1 MIPWICET
9 KRHQKRKDA
18 WRNRIHGRVDTTL
31 QWIKNAIYYANANN
45 CRAADWL
52 SAHSSQLEHKNSN
65 HSRAGVPFFPSSF
78 IVGCLRSVVF
88 ACNVNNVIY
97 GSRANFAIRR
107 LVARSRAMHRWCEQE
122 KNESFKIF
130 TFHSFQLLAEGTC
143 HRFAFSASF
152 FRVGSF
158 WWWPRLEHWTMAVC
172 ASKTSR
178 TYIETEPSVD
188 EERNNNKKTYK
199 KRLFRSLH

>member
-1 MIPWICET
+1 MNKKCHILC
-9 KRHQKRKDA
+9 KRQQLPGGWLAERTQLTARTQKLESFAR
-18 WRNRIHGRVDTTL
+18 G
-31 QWIKNAIYYANANN
+31 
-45 CRAADWL
+45 
-52 SAHSSQLEHKNSN
+52 SS
-65 HSRAGVPFFPSSF
+65 FFPSSF

-143 HRFAFSASF
+143 HRFAFCASF